1 MDELEVRRA
10 VREHYGECAR
20 GVCCGGP
27 AESHEELGVGDTI
40 GVAAPQRGEVVVDLG
55 SGAGRDVFT
64 AAALVGPEGRAIG
77 VDATPEMVHGAR
89 ETARIRGLTNVEFR
103 LGEIEHL
110 PVESGSAHV
119 IVSDCVINLSPDKAQ
134 VFREAFRVLR
144 AGGRLVLSDVVAER
158 PLLESVREDARAWA
172 ACIAGAVGEGDYH
185 TMLRDAGFV
194 DIETVDRGEP
204 SQPPL
209 RAAVI
214 RARKASS

>member
-1 MDELEVRRA
+1 
-10 VREHYGECAR
+10 
-20 GVCCGGP
+20 
-27 AESHEELGVGDTI
+27 VGDTI

-89 ETARIRGLTNVEFR
+89 ETAQIRGLTNVEFR